1 MNAETASAI
10 GGNDTP
16 GDDRWLKAWAVGY
29 AAAGGA
35 SVLLPLYALS
45 LDAGAFLVGLM
56 ASTAAFAGVPGALL
70 WGRIAGRT
78 GRRRPFVLL
87 ALVAT
92 AAVLLVSP
100 MLRGPVALVV
110 ANAALWFAVTAA
122 SPVLNLVVVEGVD
135 QSAWDGRI
143 ARLNALQGYGWL
155 AGLVVGTVWS
165 GVAPRLGYSV
175 VAAQR
180 TLLFG
185 FGLLAVA
192 ATVLF
197 LRFYPA
203 AAHVSDERFLRR
215 YRSLSRE
222 NWRGDRFLRG
232 LPYGPGRVYWGIRS
246 IRSGKL
252 SERFGR
258 PLLGYLVATALFS
271 GGFAVFWGPM
281 PAHLTGIGFGDGA
294 VFLCFLA
301 NTVGSTLCYDPVGRL
316 MKRYE
321 AVRMQVG
328 ALVARAVLFAVTAVL
343 ASQLLVGGVLAG
355 IGVTWA
361 VVAVTTTGIVA
372 RLAAERVRGEALGL
386 VVAITGIGGGVGNVV
401 GGAVAAAT
409 NPLTTFGLA
418 GVIVVAGATLAVAV
432 VGATPARP

>member
-1 MNAETASAI
+1 VNADIASVI
-10 GGNDTP
+10 GANDTP

-70 WGRIAGRT
+70 WGRIAGKT
-78 GRRRPFVLL
+78 GRRRPFVLF

-92 AAVLLVSP
+92 AGVLLVSP
-100 MLRGPVALVV
+100 LLRGPIALVA

-122 SPVLNLVVVEGVD
+122 SPVLNLVVVEGVE

-155 AGLVVGTVWS
+155 AGLLVGTVWS
-165 GVAPRLGYSV
+165 GIAPRLGYTAIS
-175 VAAQR
+175 AQR
-180 TLLFG
+180 TLLAG
-185 FGLLAVA
+185 LGLLAVA

-197 LRFYPA
+197 LRFYPE
-203 AAHVSDERFLRR
+203 AAHVSERRFLRR

-232 LPYGPGRVYWGIRS
+232 LPYGPSRIYWGLRS
-246 IRSGKL
+246 LRSGRL

-258 PLLGYLVATALFS
+258 QLLGYLAATALFS

-281 PAHLTGIGFGDGA
+281 PAHLTEIGFDDSA

-301 NTVGSTLCYDPVGRL
+301 STVGSTLCYDPVGRL
-316 MKRYE
+316 MGRYE

-328 ALVARAVLFAVTAVL
+328 ALAARAVLFAATAVI
-343 ASQLLVGGVLAG
+343 ASQFLVGGVLAA

-386 VVAITGIGGGVGNVV
+386 VVAVTGIGGGIGNVV

-409 NPLTTFGLA
+409 TPLTTFGLA
-418 GVIVVAGATLAVAV
+418 GVIVLAGAAVAV
-432 VGATPARP
+432 TVVPTRVRP

>member
-1 MNAETASAI
+1 MNAVTASAI

-16 GDDRWLKAWAVGY
+16 ADDRWLKAWAVGY

-70 WGRIAGRT
+70 WGKIAGKT
-78 GRRRPFVLL
+78 GRRRPFILF
-87 ALVAT
+87 ALIAT
-92 AAVLLVSP
+92 SGVLLVSP
-100 MLRGPVALVV
+100 MLGGPIALVV

-122 SPVLNLVVVEGVD
+122 SPVLNLVVVEGIE

-143 ARLNALQGYGWL
+143 ARLNSVQGYGWL

-165 GVAPRLGYSV
+165 GVAPRLGYTAIS
-175 VAAQR
+175 AQR
-180 TLLFG
+180 TLLTG
-185 FGLLAVA
+185 LGLLAVA

-197 LRFYPA
+197 LRFYPEA
-203 AAHVSDERFLRR
+203 THVSNERFLRR

-232 LPYGPGRVYWGIRS
+232 LPYGPSRIYWGLRS
-246 IRSGKL
+246 LRSGRL

-258 PLLGYLVATALFS
+258 QLLGYLAATALFS

-294 VFLCFLA
+294 IFLCFLA
-301 NTVGSTLCYDPVGRL
+301 NTIGSTLCYDPVGRL
-316 MKRYE
+316 MARYE

-328 ALVARAVLFAVTAVL
+328 ALVARAVLFAATAVL
-343 ASQLLVGGVLAG
+343 ASQFLVGGVLAG

-386 VVAITGIGGGVGNVV
+386 VVAVTGIGGGVGNVV

-409 NPLTTFGLA
+409 TPLATFSLA
-418 GVIVVAGATLAVAV
+418 GVIVLAGAALAVV
-432 VGATPARP
+432 VVPTPARP